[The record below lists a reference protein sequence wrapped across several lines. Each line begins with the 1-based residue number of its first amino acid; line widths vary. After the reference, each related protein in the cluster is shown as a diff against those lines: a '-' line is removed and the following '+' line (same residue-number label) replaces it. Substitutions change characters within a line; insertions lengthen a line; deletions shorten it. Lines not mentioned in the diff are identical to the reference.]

1 MLKGITVGL
10 LFPTRGFDV
19 GSLNDGLYT
28 RLPFLGCS
36 SGFLPPKPHCTTCR
50 RASLADFLRRFL
62 GLFWWWRILGN
73 MRRRNTAAPM
83 KGARLRVMQAEPPA
97 AQRGRQ
103 TLARLS
109 LASQLHSDGLVEHIH
124 ATAIMD
130 GEKMVTQHKAPR
142 VVGQ

>member
-1 MLKGITVGL
+1 MVENFGEYEKKECCSTHEG
-10 LFPTRGFDV
+10 
-19 GSLNDGLYT
+19 GSFGGDA
-28 RLPFLGCS
+28 S
-36 SGFLPPKPHCTTCR
+36 
-50 RASLADFLRRFL
+50 RA
-62 GLFWWWRILGN
+62 
-73 MRRRNTAAPM
+73 
-83 KGARLRVMQAEPPA
+83 PA